1 MRFVSVA
8 DGMPF
13 PGDWFKAPDG
23 LNLLAGLGLSSW
35 LGIHWKATIAG
46 NFYGAHLVAESFMRM
61 GMMAIAPNP
70 SNSFSPANFNAA
82 GLPLVGCALS
92 PTMPVSYP

>member
-46 NFYGAHLVAESFMRM
+46 NFYCAHLVAESFMRM

-92 PTMPVSYP
+92 PTVQVSYP